1 MPKQNLKGIGG
12 WREYRWIQNLRS
24 GEIFLDMTPKEKL
37 NKNLMDL
44 AI

>member
-12 WREYRWIQNLRS
+12 KNTDEYRSLGQ
-24 GEIFLDMTPKEKL
+24 EKFFLDMTPKEKL
-37 NKNLMDL
+37 NKILMDL